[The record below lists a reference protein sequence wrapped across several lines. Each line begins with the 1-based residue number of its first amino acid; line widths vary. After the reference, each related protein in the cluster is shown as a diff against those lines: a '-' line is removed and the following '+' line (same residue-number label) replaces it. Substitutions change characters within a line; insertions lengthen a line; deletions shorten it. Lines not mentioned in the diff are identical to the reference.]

1 MHASTCDKKT
11 VVHCEVMPGP
21 NGKLIEDISAVRIG
35 LERFAA
41 EQTDPAVRF
50 FLACLA
56 YRLTTA
62 AERYADPEFRSKLA
76 ADVDRLAAAVRD
88 VQEERTARNRA

>member
-1 MHASTCDKKT
+1 
-11 VVHCEVMPGP
+11 MPGP

-41 EQTDPAVRF
+41 EQSDPAVRF
-50 FLACLA
+50 FLACLE
-56 YRLTTA
+56 YRLTSA

-76 ADVDRLAAAVRD
+76 ANVDRLAAAVRD
-88 VQEERTARNRA
+88 VHGRGCSRRYYIAAGGRSGR

>member
-1 MHASTCDKKT
+1 
-11 VVHCEVMPGP
+11 MPGP

-50 FLACLA
+50 FLACLE
-56 YRLTTA
+56 YRLTSA
-62 AERYADPEFRSKLA
+62 AERYADPEFRSWLA
-76 ADVDRLAAAVRD
+76 ADVDRLAAAVR
-88 VQEERTARNRA
+88 VVRRSGRPEIARDRKTLSRAGIQSVAG